1 MPSRTAYVVIPNWK
15 DRKQEKKN
23 QQHPAYYR
31 KDLWKKAE
39 AHIMQTKTLKKRL
52 KPFPQLQS
60 VGMPRNPEPL
70 DRLVTSVINLVGH
83 HYTGRPSK
91 TRGIDPQ
98 PTDQLFFLRYL
109 LLRVELWPALGT
121 GNQRFLFLQRSTFCC
136 KFYSNMREWWCFWN
150 MYFFARNF
158 WPQFPKRIPKQKSL

>member
-1 MPSRTAYVVIPNWK
+1 
-15 DRKQEKKN
+15 
-23 QQHPAYYR
+23 
-31 KDLWKKAE
+31 
-39 AHIMQTKTLKKRL
+39 MQTKTLKKRL

-121 GNQRFLFLQRSTFCC
+121 GNQRFLFCKGRPFAVNSTQTCENDDASGICIFLPAISGRSSRKGSQSKNHYKVDDEVN
-136 KFYSNMREWWCFWN
+136 KF
-150 MYFFARNF
+150 
-158 WPQFPKRIPKQKSL
+158 SLNKLEMKGRTR